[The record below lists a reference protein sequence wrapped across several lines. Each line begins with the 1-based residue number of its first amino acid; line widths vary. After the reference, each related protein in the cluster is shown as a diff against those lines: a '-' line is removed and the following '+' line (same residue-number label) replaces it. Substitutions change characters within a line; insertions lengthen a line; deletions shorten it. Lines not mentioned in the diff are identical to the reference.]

1 MGTYDVTVT
10 AGASYSTQRQEAADA
25 MVSFGTSWPKLMD
38 VAGDKV
44 VKAMDWPGADEIAER
59 IKRTIP
65 QELLGDEDGEQQPQI
80 PPQVLQI
87 VQQAQQ
93 HIQQLQSELAD
104 AKSGIEKRISAAS
117 VENVARINADSR
129 RDVEELKGWI
139 QMLVQNMQPPIAQRR
154 SDDATRSAAR
164 DTRTG
169 ARPAT

>member
-1 MGTYDVTVT
+1 
-10 AGASYSTQRQEAADA
+10 
-25 MVSFGTSWPKLMD
+25 MD

-93 HIQQLQSELAD
+93 HIQQLESELAD
-104 AKSGIEKRISAAS
+104 AKSGIEKARISAAS
-117 VENVARINADSR
+117 AENVARINADSR
-129 RDVEELKGWI
+129 QDVEELKGWI
-139 QMLVQNMQPPIAQRR
+139 QMLVQNMQPPTSLNAAAMTPQDQQQETPAQGPGQPP
-154 SDDATRSAAR
+154 DYAP
-164 DTRTG
+164 G
-169 ARPAT
+169 QY